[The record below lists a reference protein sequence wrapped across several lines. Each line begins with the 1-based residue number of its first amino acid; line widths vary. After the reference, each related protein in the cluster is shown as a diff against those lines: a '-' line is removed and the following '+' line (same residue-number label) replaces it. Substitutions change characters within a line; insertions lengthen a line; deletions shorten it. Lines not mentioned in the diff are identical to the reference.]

1 MDLKTFNNSN
11 TTEKYEAINRATVR
25 ALQDLGG
32 KASRDEIIERIRNYD
47 PIISQEIVDHKKK
60 AKKTGNYYS
69 EFRIKFGFNLST
81 HLRNRTIIEAEPK
94 VYQLSDE
101 LLKLDPDSPNFEE
114 DILKLERENPKSTL
128 RDAEAEQEDEDM
140 QDSVPEWRK
149 ELKERLFKLDPY
161 KFETL
166 CKKLLSN
173 MNVDIDDKIGMSYTN
188 DGGVDGFGYLETD
201 ELRTERIA
209 IQAKRWAEDNLVS
222 SPEIDKFRG
231 AMDKYNAEYGV
242 FITTS
247 DFTRG
252 AIKSS
257 RSGTRMIT
265 LINGEKLMDLIVKY
279 QVYVH
284 PSIVIEDFYK

>member
-81 HLRNRTIIEAEPK
+81 RLRNRTIIEAEPK

-114 DILKLERENPKSTL
+114 DILKLERGNQKSTL

-209 IQAKRWAEDNLVS
+209 IQAKRWAEGNLVS
-222 SPEIDKFRG
+222 SPEIDKF
-231 AMDKYNAEYGV
+231 
-242 FITTS
+242 
-247 DFTRG
+247 RG

-284 PSIVIEDFYK
+284 PSIVIEDFYKQLF